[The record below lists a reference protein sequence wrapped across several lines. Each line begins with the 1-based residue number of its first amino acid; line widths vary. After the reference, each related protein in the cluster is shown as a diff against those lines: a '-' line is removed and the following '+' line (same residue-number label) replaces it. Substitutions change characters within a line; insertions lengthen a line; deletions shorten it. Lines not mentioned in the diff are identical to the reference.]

1 MKWRTVPKA
10 DATEELGVTVE
21 QGDRSPLP
29 DAEEKKGRRWG
40 APKFQEVLYC
50 YRMRVPAARSG
61 TRIRRGS

>member
-40 APKFQEVLYC
+40 APKFQEVLY
-50 YRMRVPAARSG
+50 
-61 TRIRRGS
+61 